1 MPDPFPRENKEAY
14 TKIPVAN
21 TDLVY
26 DAHRLVPDSI
36 PLTVY
41 LPSKRLL
48 LKIMRACVG
57 V

>member
-1 MPDPFPRENKEAY
+1 MIDPFPKENKKTY
-14 TKIPVAN
+14 TNIPVAN

-26 DAHRLVPDSI
+26 AEHRLDPDSI

-41 LPSKRLL
+41 LPSKRIL

-57 V
+57 I

>member
-14 TKIPVAN
+14 TNIPVAN

-26 DAHRLVPDSI
+26 DEHRLVPDSI